1 MMKRSKNSSSDRL
14 SDSSS
19 IRDEEIEWEM
29 RPGGML
35 VQKRCTKPDAIATPN
50 MIVKIAYGAVRY
62 EISINSQ
69 ATFGELK
76 KLLASETG
84 LQPVEQQLIFR
95 GKGRENG
102 NYLDKCGVKDR
113 SKIVLVEDPSSKEKR
128 YIEMRRNAKIQS
140 AHRAISDIS
149 MELDKLAEQVS
160 TIDKIISS
168 GKNVPEVQITILAEM
183 LMRQAIKLES
193 ISAEGDASAQKS
205 LQ

>member
-1 MMKRSKNSSSDRL
+1 MMRRSKNCSSGDRL
-14 SDSSS
+14 SDSSA

-35 VQKRCTKPDAIATPN
+35 VQKRCTKHDVVATPN
-50 MIVKIAYGAVRY
+50 MIVSIVYGAVRY

-95 GKGRENG
+95 GKERENG
-102 NYLDKCGVKDR
+102 DYLDRCGVKDR

-128 YIEMRRNAKIQS
+128 YIEMRKNAKIQS

-149 MELDKLAEQVS
+149 MELDKLVEQVS
-160 TIDKIISS
+160 TSS
-168 GKNVPEVQITILAEM
+168 VGLKHFSYCVELFQQIKVVVQLAF
-183 LMRQAIKLES
+183 LSLS
-193 ISAEGDASAQKS
+193 PLKS
-205 LQ
+205 FLTLCMSN